1 MTENQNNNSDNRTLD
16 EVLEEVDKNFSEKF
30 EKLRIDTTR
39 SLQYDDSDG
48 LDIQLIKCHS
58 ACMRFN
64 DIHAKEKHFYNRI
77 KSKYDRMYAEM
88 IDVAKQNPLMYR
100 TSNEIDG
107 FIIRDTRVA
116 RAKAIVQNQLE
127 MLEYLQSVM
136 DMLKSKRF
144 DIKTLLE
151 IRKTE
156 FGKQM

>member
-1 MTENQNNNSDNRTLD
+1 MTENKNGNENNKTLD
-16 EVLEEVDKNFSEKF
+16 EVLDEVDKNFGEKF
-30 EKLRIDTTR
+30 EKLRNDVTR
-39 SLQYDDSDG
+39 SLQYDDGDS
-48 LDIQLIKCHS
+48 LDIQLINCHS

-64 DIHAKEKHFYNRI
+64 DIYAKEKHFYNRI
-77 KSKYDRMYAEM
+77 KAKYDRKYAEM

-100 TSNEIDG
+100 TSSEIDG
-107 FIIRDTRVA
+107 FIIRDTGIA

-127 MLEYLQSVM
+127 LLEYLQATL

-156 FGKQM
+156 FGKQL